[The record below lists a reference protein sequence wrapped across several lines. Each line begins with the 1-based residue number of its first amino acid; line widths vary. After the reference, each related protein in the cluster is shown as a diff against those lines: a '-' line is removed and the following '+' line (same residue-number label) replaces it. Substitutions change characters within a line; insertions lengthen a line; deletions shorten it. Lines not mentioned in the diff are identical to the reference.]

1 MKTSIYLF
9 LVVVTLA
16 SVAVGQP
23 HKGKLEVGVH
33 TTSLTL
39 FDPDF
44 VGDITHG
51 GFGGRVTYNF
61 NRSFAAEAEIN
72 FFPDKQQAFSTEGNA
87 IQAQF
92 GLKAGKRFQKFG
104 IFAKLRPGVLS
115 VDDVFTVLPG
125 PISVVNGIAQFNTK
139 TERTSFFTL
148 DMGGVLEFYP
158 SKRMVVRFDGG
169 DTVVRY
175 PERFDIL
182 FGTQAPTVIRVRGP
196 KYQHNFQLTAGVGF
210 RLGDF
215 PEDGANVSTSATD
228 EGVPRYEIGAQ
239 FSTLFVDDP
248 TDECGFCLIRGDQR
262 IHIEPGFGGRV
273 TLNLTDSIAVEGEG
287 NYYTRRRFEFPNP
300 GGHMFQGQ
308 FGVKIGKRRENWG
321 WFVKARPGFMG
332 FTRVFELGN
341 APPFSPVRPNQFVK
355 KLYPSLDVGGVLEFY
370 VSRRW
375 IARFDIGDTI
385 IRYGALRTPQFIL
398 SMPVFTRPAET
409 RHNLQVTSGIGFRF

>member
-23 HKGKLEVGVH
+23 HKDKLEVGVH

-262 IHIEPGFGGRV
+262 IHVEPGFGGRV